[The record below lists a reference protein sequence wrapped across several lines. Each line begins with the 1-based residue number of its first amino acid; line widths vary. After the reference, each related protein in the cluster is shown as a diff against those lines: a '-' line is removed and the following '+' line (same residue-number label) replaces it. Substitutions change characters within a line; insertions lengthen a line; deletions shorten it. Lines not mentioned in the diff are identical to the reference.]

1 MGAALIVEHRPDG
14 DDTPLRW
21 GPNAARG
28 GSAEDAIV
36 IDDDTATAMTA
47 DANVEAAAATT
58 ATAEAAAAA
67 KKVARQS
74 S

>member
-1 MGAALIVEHRPDG
+1 MGAALIVEHHPDG
-14 DDTPLRW
+14 DNTSLRW
-21 GPNAARG
+21 GPNATRG

-36 IDDDTATAMTA
+36 IDDDTTTATTA
-47 DANVEAAAATT
+47 NANVEIAAAAT
-58 ATAEAAAAA
+58 AEAVA

>member
-1 MGAALIVEHRPDG
+1 MGTALMVDRHPDG

-36 IDDDTATAMTA
+36 IDDPATATTA
-47 DANVEAAAATT
+47 DANVETAAVAEVAEVAEVAT
-58 ATAEAAAAA
+58 
-67 KKVARQS
+67 KKMARQS